1 MVSGQSAY
9 GGLFPQ
15 GLKPEFGAGGIGT
28 LRLRSGQASEAVPFQ
43 ESNFQSSTH
52 NEPESN
58 SPEAS
63 KGSTLEGTASLP
75 PWPAGAD
82 QDGAPTSEDVPSLT
96 DEQVRILTKFVTGVP
111 EGEAEDT
118 AQAKRLAKQRER
130 VGEHRGLLIQF
141 GEQLE
146 NSDPRFSIKEG
157 GRTYK
162 VAAREY
168 LMEEW
173 MKIRNKRGRLQV
185 LHVNATQREYAR
197 TTAKRN
203 IVLKAR
209 QLGITTYV
217 AARFFL
223 NCITRPGTL
232 CVQVAHNPQSAEEIF
247 RIVHRLLANLP
258 DHVRKGALTT
268 SHANVR
274 QIVFPHMDSSY
285 RVETASENAGR
296 GLTIHNL
303 HCSEVSRWPGDAA
316 ATLAALRAAVPPD
329 GEIVLESTA
338 NGAGGCFYEEWQRAE
353 QMGYSR
359 HFFPW
364 WWEPSYKRAVPI
376 VEFVE
381 DELELMAKYGLT
393 AEQIAFR
400 REIRANF
407 GRRAKEEYAEDAESC
422 FLASGDCIF
431 DVEAIEQRLK
441 DPAPIIAQEDSGRLL
456 YFLPPK
462 ADKEYIIGVDPAGG
476 GSDGDYSCAQV
487 IARSS
492 GAQCAELRG
501 HMTRREL
508 AARVAILARKYN
520 QALVAVERNNH
531 GYEVLAHLALTDAD
545 VPVYHQKGEAGWLT
559 SAASRPRMLDNLA
572 AVLSAAPF
580 LFASTRLLEEC
591 KTFVRRPDGTQAAAN
606 GAHDDT
612 VMAMGI
618 ALEVRTEVVGRPPA
632 KQAQVSV
639 GVL

>member
-1 MVSGQSAY
+1 VNDTEKSSAVAGVVEESEAQTTEQEVSGTAI
-9 GGLFPQ
+9 
-15 GLKPEFGAGGIGT
+15 EGAT
-28 LRLRSGQASEAVPFQ
+28 RLSE
-43 ESNFQSSTH
+43 E
-52 NEPESN
+52 EI
-58 SPEAS
+58 
-63 KGSTLEGTASLP
+63 
-75 PWPAGAD
+75 
-82 QDGAPTSEDVPSLT
+82 
-96 DEQVRILTKFVTGVP
+96 RILTKFVTEVP
-111 EGEAEDT
+111 KSEVENT
-118 AQAKRLAKQRER
+118 AQAKRLAKQRKR
-130 VGEHRGLLIQF
+130 VAVHRGLLIQF

-146 NSDPRFSIKEG
+146 NSDPQFSIEEG
-157 GRTYK
+157 RRKYK

-173 MKIRNKRGRLQV
+173 MKIRNKRGRLQA
-185 LHVNATQREYAR
+185 LHVNATQRDYAR
-197 TTAKRN
+197 TAAKRN

-258 DHVRKGALTT
+258 DHVHKGALTT

-364 WWEPSYKRAVPI
+364 WWEPNYKREVPI
-376 VEFVE
+376 VEFAE
-381 DELELMAKYGLT
+381 DEMELMTKYGLT

-441 DPAPIIAQEDSGRLL
+441 EPSPIIAQEDGGRLL
-456 YFLPPK
+456 YFLPAK
-462 ADKEYIIGVDPAGG
+462 GDQEYVMGVDPAGG

-487 IARSS
+487 IARAS

-501 HMTRREL
+501 HMTRAEL

-531 GYEVLAHLALTDAD
+531 GHEVLAHLAMTHAD
-545 VPVYHQKGEAGWLT
+545 VAVYHQKGEAGWLT
-559 SAASRPRMLDNLA
+559 SAASRPRMLQNLA
-572 AVLSAAPF
+572 AVLTAAPF

-606 GAHDDT
+606 GTHDDT

-618 ALEVRTEVVGRPPA
+618 ALAVRAEVAG
-632 KQAQVSV
+632 QAASRKAGLEV

>member
-1 MVSGQSAY
+1 MRHPANE
-9 GGLFPQ
+9 GG
-15 GLKPEFGAGGIGT
+15 K
-28 LRLRSGQASEAVPFQ
+28 R
-43 ESNFQSSTH
+43 
-52 NEPESN
+52 
-58 SPEAS
+58 
-63 KGSTLEGTASLP
+63 
-75 PWPAGAD
+75 
-82 QDGAPTSEDVPSLT
+82 LT
-96 DEQVRILTKFVTGVP
+96 DEQVSILTNFVTQEP
-111 EGEAEDT
+111 EGEVELT
-118 AQAKRLAKQRER
+118 AQQKRLAKQRER
-130 VGEHRGLLIQF
+130 VEEHRNLLIQF
-141 GEQLE
+141 GDELDKDE
-146 NSDPRFSIKEG
+146 RRFPIEEG
-157 GRTYK
+157 GRTHK
-162 VAAREY
+162 VAAREFMMRKW
-168 LMEEW
+168 L
-173 MKIRNKRGRLQV
+173 KIRNKNGRLQG
-185 LHVNATQREYAR
+185 LRVNAVQREYAK
-197 TTAKRN
+197 TAAKRN

-232 CVQVAHNPQSAEEIF
+232 CVQVAHDQRSAEEIF

-258 DHVRKGALTT
+258 DYMRKGALTT

-364 WWEPSYKRAVPI
+364 WWEPTYKRAVEI
-376 VEFVE
+376 VQFTD
-381 DELELMAKYGLT
+381 DELDLIKKYGLT
-393 AEQIAFR
+393 AERIAFR

-407 GRRAKEEYAEDAESC
+407 GRRAAEEFAEDAESC
-422 FLASGDCIF
+422 FLASGDCVF
-431 DVEAIEQRLK
+431 DVEVIEQRLK
-441 DPAPIIAQEDSGRLL
+441 EASPIIDQQDGGKLL
-456 YFLPPK
+456 VFLPVK

-476 GSDGDYSCAQV
+476 GSAGDYSVAQV
-487 IARSS
+487 IDRSS

-501 HMTRREL
+501 HLTRQEL
-508 AARVAILARKYN
+508 AARVSILARQYN

-531 GYEVLAHLALTDAD
+531 GHEVLAHLAMSHAD

-559 SAASRPRMLDNLA
+559 SAASRPRMLQNLA
-572 AVLSAAPF
+572 AVLANAPF
-580 LFASTRLLEEC
+580 LFASKRLLEEC
-591 KTFVRRPDGTQAAAN
+591 KTFVRRPDGSTAAAN

-612 VMAMGI
+612 VMAMAI
-618 ALEVRTEVVGRPPA
+618 ALAVRAEVAGRAHAARAPMEVA
-632 KQAQVSV
+632 T
-639 GVL
+639 L

>member
-1 MVSGQSAY
+1 MVTSQLAY
-9 GGLFPQ
+9 GDLVSQ
-15 GLKPEFGAGGIGT
+15 GLKPEFGVDGNGT

-173 MKIRNKRGRLQV
+173 MKIRNKRGRLQA

-618 ALEVRTEVVGRPPA
+618 ALAVRAEVVGRPPA

>member
-1 MVSGQSAY
+1 VNATAESKTAQGESAESEVKPTEQEKSGA
-9 GGLFPQ
+9 
-15 GLKPEFGAGGIGT
+15 
-28 LRLRSGQASEAVPFQ
+28 ASEGGKRFTD
-43 ESNFQSSTH
+43 EEISILTNFIMQKPA
-52 NEPESN
+52 NDEPET
-58 SPEAS
+58 P
-63 KGSTLEGTASLP
+63 
-75 PWPAGAD
+75 
-82 QDGAPTSEDVPSLT
+82 Q
-96 DEQVRILTKFVTGVP
+96 Q
-111 EGEAEDT
+111 
-118 AQAKRLAKQRER
+118 KRLATQRAR
-130 VGEHRGLLIQF
+130 VEEHRGLLIQF
-141 GEQLE
+141 GEHL
-146 NSDPRFSIKEG
+146 DDDDRCFSIKEG
-157 GRTYK
+157 GRTHK
-162 VAAREY
+162 VASREF
-168 LMEEW
+168 LMSEW
-173 MKIRNKRGRLQV
+173 LKIRNKNARLQG
-185 LHVNATQREYAR
+185 LKVNTTQREYAR
-197 TTAKRN
+197 TAAKRN

-247 RIVHRLLANLP
+247 RIVHRMMANLP
-258 DHVRKGALTT
+258 DYVRKGALTT

-296 GLTIHNL
+296 GLTIQNL
-303 HCSEVSRWPGDAA
+303 HCSEVSRWPGDVA

-338 NGAGGCFYEEWQRAE
+338 NGAGGSFYEEWQRAE

-364 WWEPSYKRAVPI
+364 WWEPSYKREVAI

-381 DELELMAKYGLT
+381 EELELMAKYGLT

-431 DVEAIEQRLK
+431 DVDAIEQRLK
-441 DPAPIIAQEDSGRLL
+441 EPSPIIGQEDGGRLL
-456 YFLPPK
+456 YYLPSK
-462 ADKEYIIGVDPAGG
+462 SDQEYIIGVDPAGG
-476 GSDGDYSCAQV
+476 GSDGDYSVAQV

-492 GAQCAELRG
+492 GMQCAELRG
-501 HMTRREL
+501 HLTPQDL
-508 AARVAILARKYN
+508 AARVAILAREYN

-531 GYEVLAHLALTDAD
+531 GHEVLAHMGFTHAD
-545 VPVYHQKGEAGWLT
+545 VRLYHQKGDGGWLT

-572 AVLSAAPF
+572 AVLAAAPF

-591 KTFVRRPDGTQAAAN
+591 KTFVRRPDGSTAAAN

-618 ALEVRTEVVGRPPA
+618 ALAVRDEVGGRA
-632 KQAQVSV
+632 ASKQAEVGV

>member
-1 MVSGQSAY
+1 V
-9 GGLFPQ
+9 
-15 GLKPEFGAGGIGT
+15 
-28 LRLRSGQASEAVPFQ
+28 
-43 ESNFQSSTH
+43 
-52 NEPESN
+52 
-58 SPEAS
+58 
-63 KGSTLEGTASLP
+63 
-75 PWPAGAD
+75 
-82 QDGAPTSEDVPSLT
+82 
-96 DEQVRILTKFVTGVP
+96 
-111 EGEAEDT
+111 
-118 AQAKRLAKQRER
+118 
-130 VGEHRGLLIQF
+130 
-141 GEQLE
+141 
-146 NSDPRFSIKEG
+146 
-157 GRTYK
+157 
-162 VAAREY
+162 
-168 LMEEW
+168 
-173 MKIRNKRGRLQV
+173 
-185 LHVNATQREYAR
+185 
-197 TTAKRN
+197 
-203 IVLKAR
+203 
-209 QLGITTYV
+209 
-217 AARFFL
+217 

-258 DHVRKGALTT
+258 DHVHKGALTT

-285 RVETASENAGR
+285 RVETASQNAGR

-364 WWEPSYKRAVPI
+364 WWVPSYKRAVEPALPPKEGGRTGHPALEK
-376 VEFVE
+376 VEFDE
-381 DELELMAKYGLT
+381 EELELMAKFGLT

-441 DPAPIIAQEDSGRLL
+441 EPSPIIAQEDGGRLL
-456 YFLPPK
+456 YFLPAK
-462 ADKEYIIGVDPAGG
+462 ADQEYIIGVDPAGG

-501 HMTRREL
+501 HMTRRDL

-531 GYEVLAHLALTDAD
+531 GYEVLAHFALTDAD

-559 SAASRPRMLDNLA
+559 SAASRPRMLQNLS

-580 LFASTRLLEEC
+580 LFNSTRLLEEC
-591 KTFVRRPDGTQAAAN
+591 KTFVRRPDGTTAAAN

-618 ALEVRTEVVGRPPA
+618 ALAVRTEVVVRPA
-632 KQAQVSV
+632 AAREQMEVA
-639 GVL
+639 VL

>member
-1 MVSGQSAY
+1 VNAAEESNTVTGETRESEAQATEQEVSGTAIKEATQ
-9 GGLFPQ
+9 L
-15 GLKPEFGAGGIGT
+15 
-28 LRLRSGQASEAVPFQ
+28 SE
-43 ESNFQSSTH
+43 
-52 NEPESN
+52 
-58 SPEAS
+58 
-63 KGSTLEGTASLP
+63 
-75 PWPAGAD
+75 
-82 QDGAPTSEDVPSLT
+82 
-96 DEQVRILTKFVTGVP
+96 EQIRILTKFVTEVP
-111 EGEAEDT
+111 EGEVENT
-118 AQAKRLAKQRER
+118 AQQKRLAKQRER
-130 VGEHRGLLIQF
+130 VAVHRGLLIQF

-146 NSDPRFSIKEG
+146 NSNPQFSIKEG
-157 GRTYK
+157 GRTHK
-162 VAAREY
+162 VAAREF

-173 MKIRNKRGRLQV
+173 MKIRNKRGRLQA
-185 LHVNATQREYAR
+185 LHVNATQRDYAR
-197 TTAKRN
+197 TAAKRN

-258 DHVRKGALTT
+258 DHVHKGALTT

-364 WWEPSYKRAVPI
+364 WWEPNYKREVAI
-376 VEFVE
+376 AEFVE
-381 DELELMAKYGLT
+381 EELELMAKYGLT

-441 DPAPIIAQEDSGRLL
+441 EPSPIIANEDGGRLL
-456 YFLPPK
+456 YYLPAK

-476 GSDGDYSCAQV
+476 GSDGDYSVAQV

-501 HMTRREL
+501 HMTRAEL

-531 GYEVLAHLALTDAD
+531 GHEVLAHLAMTHAD
-545 VPVYHQKGEAGWLT
+545 VAVYHQKGEAGWLT
-559 SAASRPRMLDNLA
+559 SAASRPRMLQNLA
-572 AVLSAAPF
+572 AVLTAAPL
-580 LFASTRLLEEC
+580 LFNSSRLLEEC
-591 KTFVRRPDGTQAAAN
+591 KTFVRRPDSTTAAAN

-618 ALEVRTEVVGRPPA
+618 ALAVRAEVVGRSA
-632 KQAQVSV
+632 AAGAGVSM

>member
-1 MVSGQSAY
+1 VGFEFPHIPKSGICGPPTGKCEPLNE
-9 GGLFPQ
+9 GG
-15 GLKPEFGAGGIGT
+15 T
-28 LRLRSGQASEAVPFQ
+28 R
-43 ESNFQSSTH
+43 
-52 NEPESN
+52 
-58 SPEAS
+58 
-63 KGSTLEGTASLP
+63 
-75 PWPAGAD
+75 
-82 QDGAPTSEDVPSLT
+82 LT
-96 DEQVRILTKFVTGVP
+96 DEQVSILTKFVTETP
-111 EGEAEDT
+111 EDEVENT

-130 VGEHRGLLIQF
+130 VAEHRGLLIQF

-146 NSDPRFSIKEG
+146 NSNPQFSIKEG
-157 GRTYK
+157 GRTHK
-162 VAAREY
+162 VAAREF
-168 LMEEW
+168 LMSEW
-173 MKIRNKRGRLQV
+173 LKIRNKRGRLQGFR
-185 LHVNATQREYAR
+185 VNVTQREYAK
-197 TTAKRN
+197 TAAKRN

-258 DHVRKGALTT
+258 DHVRKGALAT

-364 WWEPSYKRAVPI
+364 WWEPKYKQAVEI
-376 VEFVE
+376 VQFSD
-381 DELELMAKYGLT
+381 DELELMAKHRLT

-422 FLASGDCIF
+422 FLASGDCVF
-431 DVEAIEQRLK
+431 DVEVIEQRLTE
-441 DPAPIIAQEDSGRLL
+441 PSPIINQTDNGKLL
-456 YFLPPK
+456 EYLPAK

-476 GSDGDYSCAQV
+476 GSDGDYACAQV

-501 HMTRREL
+501 HLTPQEL
-508 AARVAILARKYN
+508 AARVAILARVYN

-531 GYEVLAHLALTDAD
+531 GHEVLAHLALTHAD

-559 SAASRPRMLDNLA
+559 SAASRPRMLENLA
-572 AVLSAAPF
+572 AVLAAAPF
-580 LFASTRLLEEC
+580 LFNSSRLLEEC
-591 KTFVRRPDGTQAAAN
+591 KTFVRRPDRTMAAAN

-612 VMAMGI
+612 VMAMAI
-618 ALEVRTEVVGRPPA
+618 ALAVRTEVAVRPPA
-632 KQAQVSV
+632 MQSQLNVAT
-639 GVL
+639 L